1 MQYLIAVPRAIACR
15 EWSVAGVLGLAIVG
29 AAVVVAGV
37 SLRPAKSAAVSP
49 TPAPQASAPAPATP
63 LQSEM
68 SSLINSASLS
78 DLEHPAFGAYQQQLS
93 KFYQEGGYAL
103 AWLHNRQPSPQAL
116 ALITEFKQAQLKGLT
131 PGDYDASRFDE
142 RLTKLGST
150 APPPSDSDQ
159 VHFDLAL
166 TICAMRFISDLHVG
180 KVNPQHFKFGLE
192 EGTKQ
197 YDLADV
203 LRTRLLDAPDEDAAI
218 AKVEPPYDGY
228 RRAEAALP
236 EYIKLAAQGDVPRIP
251 PPARSIHPGQSYA
264 AVPQLVARLHQLGD
278 LAANQDVSADTVI
291 YSGVVVDGVKH
302 FQGRHG
308 LAPDG
313 VLGAGTVAELNKPLA
328 YRLEQLDLAL
338 ERYRWIPRH
347 FPEPPIVVNIPEF
360 RLRTMR
366 KQPAE
371 FISMNVV
378 VGRAYRSQTPV
389 FADEMRYV
397 IFRPYWNVPTAIQR
411 NELIP
416 KIQRNPDYVAEHQF
430 EIVDGGGSVVTDGA
444 VGADVMSGLR
454 SGAYT
459 IRQKPGPKNALG
471 LVKFIFPNN
480 YNVYLHSTPEPE
492 LFSKARRDFS
502 HGCIR
507 VENPA
512 ALAAWVLRNKPDWN
526 PDRIRATMNGDADNV
541 QVDLDQPI
549 PVLILYSTAVVEPD
563 NEVHFF
569 NDIYGYDA
577 SLEKALQAGAS

>member
-1 MQYLIAVPRAIACR
+1 
-15 EWSVAGVLGLAIVG
+15 VAL
-29 AAVVVAGV
+29 V
-37 SLRPAKSAAVSP
+37 SLFAQPTESADVSP
-49 TPAPQASAPAPATP
+49 TPVPRASAPAPATQYQND
-63 LQSEM
+63 LA
-68 SSLINSASLS
+68 SLINSGSLPE
-78 DLEHPAFGAYQQQLS
+78 LEHPAFIAYQQQLNQ
-93 KFYQEGGYAL
+93 FYQEGGYAL
-103 AWLHNRQPSPQAL
+103 GWLRDRRPTPQAL
-116 ALITEFKQAQLKGLT
+116 AMVVEFKQAQLKGLT
-131 PGDYDASRFDE
+131 PDDYDGLRWDARLAKLASA
-142 RLTKLGST
+142 

-180 KVNPQHFKFGLE
+180 RVNPQHFKFGLE
-192 EGTKQ
+192 IGTKQ
-197 YDLADV
+197 YDLAEV
-203 LRTRLLDAPDEDAAI
+203 LRTRMLDAPDEDAAI

-236 EYIKLAAQGDVPRIP
+236 EYLKLATQGDVAQVPVP
-251 PPARSIHPGQSYA
+251 GRSIHPRQPYA
-264 AVPQLVARLHQLGD
+264 GVPQLVARLRQLGD
-278 LAANQDVSADTVI
+278 LAASQDVSADSRT
-291 YSGVVVDGVKH
+291 YSGPVVDAVEH

-313 VLGAGTVAELNKPLA
+313 VLGAGTVSELNKPIA
-328 YRLEQLDLAL
+328 YRLQQLDLAL

-366 KQPAE
+366 RQPAE
-371 FISMNVV
+371 FISMKVV
-378 VGRAYRSQTPV
+378 VGRAFRSQTPV
-389 FADEMRYV
+389 FADEMRYL

-416 KIQRNPDYVAEHQF
+416 KIQRNPNYVAEHQY
-430 EIVDGGGSVVTDGA
+430 EIVGGNGSPVTDGA
-444 VGADVMSGLR
+444 VDADVMRGLR

-480 YNVYLHSTPEPE
+480 YNVYLHSTPQPE
-492 LFSKARRDFS
+492 LFSRARRDFS

-512 ALAAWVLRNKPDWN
+512 GLAAWVLRNKPDWN
-526 PDRIRATMNGDADNV
+526 PDRIRATMDGDTDNV
-541 QVDLDQPI
+541 QVSLDQPI

-569 NDIYGYDA
+569 DDIYGYDA
-577 SLEKALQAGAS
+577 SLQKALQAGAS

>member
-1 MQYLIAVPRAIACR
+1 V
-15 EWSVAGVLGLAIVG
+15 VVLAIVS
-29 AAVVVAGV
+29 ALVAFFV
-37 SLRPAKSAAVSP
+37 RPAESANVSP
-49 TPAPQASAPAPATP
+49 SPAAQASAPAPATP
-63 LQSEM
+63 PQNEIG
-68 SSLINSASLS
+68 SLINLGSLP
-78 DLEHPAFGAYQQQLS
+78 DLAHPAFSAYQQQLNQ
-93 KFYQEGGYAL
+93 FYQQGGYAL
-103 AWLHNRQPSPQAL
+103 AWLHDRRPSPQAL
-116 ALITEFKQAQLKGLT
+116 AIVTEFKQAQLKGLT
-131 PGDYDASRFDE
+131 PDDYDASRWDA
-142 RLTKLGST
+142 RLAKLVSV

-180 KVNPQHFKFGLE
+180 RVNPQHFKFGLE
-192 EGTKQ
+192 MGTKQ
-197 YDLADV
+197 YDLAEV
-203 LRTRLLDAPDEDAAI
+203 LRTQVIDAPDVAAAI

-236 EYIKLAAQGDVPRIP
+236 DYLKFSIQGDVARIP
-251 PPARSIHPGQSYA
+251 APERSIHPGQPYA
-264 AVPQLVARLHQLGD
+264 PIPQLVARLRQLGD
-278 LAANQDVSADTVI
+278 LAASQDVLADTGI
-291 YSGVVVDGVKH
+291 YSGAVVDAVKH

-308 LAPDG
+308 LTQDG
-313 VLGAGTVAELNKPLA
+313 VLGAGTVSELNKPLA

-360 RLRTMR
+360 RLRTLR
-366 KQPAE
+366 RQPAE
-371 FISMNVV
+371 FLSMNVV

-416 KIQRNPDYVAEHQF
+416 KIQRNPGYVAQHQYQ
-430 EIVDGGGSVVTDGA
+430 IIDGGGSVVTDGEID
-444 VGADVMSGLR
+444 ADVMRGLR

-459 IRQKPGPKNALG
+459 IRQRPGPKNALG

-480 YNVYLHSTPEPE
+480 YNVYLHSTPQPE
-492 LFSKARRDFS
+492 LFSRARRDFS

-526 PDRIRATMNGDADNV
+526 PDRIRATMNGDTDNV
-541 QVDLDQPI
+541 QVNLDKPI

-569 NDIYGYDA
+569 DDIYGYDA
-577 SLEKALQAGAS
+577 SLQKALQAGAS

>member
-1 MQYLIAVPRAIACR
+1 V
-15 EWSVAGVLGLAIVG
+15 VVLAIVS
-29 AAVVVAGV
+29 ALVAFFV
-37 SLRPAKSAAVSP
+37 RPAESANVSP
-49 TPAPQASAPAPATP
+49 SPAAQASAPAPATP
-63 LQSEM
+63 PQNEIG
-68 SSLINSASLS
+68 SLINLGSLP
-78 DLEHPAFGAYQQQLS
+78 DLAHPAFSAYQQQLNQ
-93 KFYQEGGYAL
+93 FYQQGGYAL
-103 AWLHNRQPSPQAL
+103 AWLHDRRPSPQAL
-116 ALITEFKQAQLKGLT
+116 AIVTEFKQAQLKGLT
-131 PGDYDASRFDE
+131 PDDYDASRWDA
-142 RLTKLGST
+142 RLAKLVSV

-180 KVNPQHFKFGLE
+180 RVNPQHFKFGLE
-192 EGTKQ
+192 MGTKQ
-197 YDLADV
+197 YDLAEV
-203 LRTRLLDAPDEDAAI
+203 LRTQVIDAPDVAAAI

-236 EYIKLAAQGDVPRIP
+236 DYLKFSIQGDVARIP
-251 PPARSIHPGQSYA
+251 APERSIHPGQPYA
-264 AVPQLVARLHQLGD
+264 PIPQLVARLRQLGD
-278 LAANQDVSADTVI
+278 LAASQDVLADTGI
-291 YSGVVVDGVKH
+291 YSGAVVDAVKH

-308 LAPDG
+308 LAQDG
-313 VLGAGTVAELNKPLA
+313 VLGAGTVSELNKPLA

-360 RLRTMR
+360 RLRTLR
-366 KQPAE
+366 RQPAE
-371 FISMNVV
+371 FLSMNVV

-416 KIQRNPDYVAEHQF
+416 KIQRNPGYVAQHQYQ
-430 EIVDGGGSVVTDGA
+430 IIDGGGSVVTDGEID
-444 VGADVMSGLR
+444 ADVMRGLR

-459 IRQKPGPKNALG
+459 IRQRPGPKNALG

-480 YNVYLHSTPEPE
+480 YNVYLHSTPQPE
-492 LFSKARRDFS
+492 LFSRARRDFS

-512 ALAAWVLRNKPDWN
+512 ALAGWVLRNKPDWN
-526 PDRIRATMNGDADNV
+526 PDRIRATMNGDTDNV
-541 QVDLDQPI
+541 QVNLDKPI

-569 NDIYGYDA
+569 DDIYGYDA
-577 SLEKALQAGAS
+577 SLQKALQAGAS

>member
-1 MQYLIAVPRAIACR
+1 MV
-15 EWSVAGVLGLAIVG
+15 
-29 AAVVVAGV
+29 
-37 SLRPAKSAAVSP
+37 SAALAALFAQPTEATDVSA
-49 TPAPQASAPAPATP
+49 TPAPRASAPALATP
-63 LQSEM
+63 PQNEM
-68 SSLINSASLS
+68 ASLINSGSLP
-78 DLEHPAFGAYQQQLS
+78 DLERPAFNAYQQQLN

-103 AWLHNRQPSPQAL
+103 VWLRDRQPTPQAQ
-116 ALITEFKQAQLKGLT
+116 ALVSEFKQAQLKGLT
-131 PGDYDASRFDE
+131 ADDYDATRWDA
-142 RLTKLGST
+142 RLAKLGSV

-166 TICAMRFISDLHVG
+166 TICAMRFISDLRVG
-180 KVNPQHFKFGLE
+180 RVNPQHFKFGLE
-192 EGTKQ
+192 MGTKQ
-197 YDLADV
+197 YDLAEV
-203 LRTRLLDAPDEDAAI
+203 LRTQVLEASDLPAAI
-218 AKVEPPYDGY
+218 ANVEPPYDGY

-236 EYIKLAAQGDVPRIP
+236 EYLKLAAQGDVARIP
-251 PPARSIHPGQSYA
+251 VPQPSVHPGKPFA
-264 AVPQLVARLHQLGD
+264 GVPQLVARLRQLGD
-278 LAANQDVSADTVI
+278 LAASQDVSADSGI
-291 YSGVVVDGVKH
+291 YSGAIVDAVKH

-313 VLGAGTVAELNKPLA
+313 VLGAGTASELNKPLG
-328 YRLEQLDLAL
+328 YRLQQLDLAL

-360 RLRTMR
+360 RLRTLR
-366 KQPAE
+366 RQPAE
-371 FISMNVV
+371 FLTMKVV

-416 KIQRNPDYVAEHQF
+416 KIQRNPNYVAQHQYQ
-430 EIVDGGGSVVTDGA
+430 IVDGDGSVVTDGA
-444 VGADVMSGLR
+444 VDADVMRGLR

-471 LVKFIFPNN
+471 LVKFIFPND
-480 YNVYLHSTPEPE
+480 YNVYLHSTPQPE
-492 LFSKARRDFS
+492 LFSRARRDFS

-526 PDRIRATMNGDADNV
+526 PDRIRATMNGDGDNV
-541 QVDLDQPI
+541 QVNLDQPI

-569 NDIYGYDA
+569 DDIYGYDA
-577 SLEKALQAGAS
+577 SLQKALQPGAS

>member
-1 MQYLIAVPRAIACR
+1 MLVTLF
-15 EWSVAGVLGLAIVG
+15 V
-29 AAVVVAGV
+29 
-37 SLRPAKSAAVSP
+37 RPTQSADVSP
-49 TPAPQASAPAPATP
+49 TPVPYAAPPAPATP

-68 SSLINSASLS
+68 SSLINSGSLP
-78 DLEHPAFGAYQQQLS
+78 DLANPAFGAYQQQLNQ
-93 KFYQEGGYAL
+93 FYQEGGYAL
-103 AWLHNRQPSPQAL
+103 AWLRDRRPSPQAL
-116 ALITEFKQAQLKGLT
+116 AMITEFKQAQLKGLT
-131 PGDYDASRFDE
+131 PDDYDASRWDA
-142 RLTKLGST
+142 RLAKLGSV

-180 KVNPQHFKFGLE
+180 RVNPQHFKFGLE
-192 EGTKQ
+192 MGTKQ
-197 YDLADV
+197 YDLAEV
-203 LRTRLLDAPDEDAAI
+203 LRSQMLDAPDEDAAV

-236 EYIKLAAQGDVPRIP
+236 EYLKLAAQGDVAQIP
-251 PPARSIHPGQSYA
+251 APARSIHPGQPYA
-264 AVPQLVARLHQLGD
+264 AVPQLVARLRQLGD
-278 LAANQDVSADTVI
+278 LPASQDISNNTGI
-291 YSGVVVDGVKH
+291 YSGAVVDGVKH
-302 FQGRHG
+302 FQSRHG

-313 VLGAGTVAELNKPLA
+313 VLGAGTVSELNKPLA
-328 YRLEQLDLAL
+328 YRLEQLNLAL

-360 RLRTMR
+360 RLRTLR
-366 KQPAE
+366 RQPAE
-371 FISMNVV
+371 FLSMNVV

-416 KIQRNPDYVAEHQF
+416 KIQRNPNYVSQHQYQ
-430 EIVDGGGSVVTDGA
+430 IIGGDGSVVTDGA
-444 VGADVMSGLR
+444 VDADVMRGLR

-459 IRQKPGPKNALG
+459 IRQKPGPENALG

-480 YNVYLHSTPEPE
+480 YNVYLHSTPKPE
-492 LFSKARRDFS
+492 LFSRARRDFS

-512 ALAAWVLRNKPDWN
+512 TLAAWVLRSKPDWN
-526 PDRIRATMNGDADNV
+526 PDRIRASMNGDTDNV
-541 QVDLDQPI
+541 QVNLDQPI

-577 SLEKALQAGAS
+577 SLQKALHPGAS